1 MSDTSSDNGKTV
13 AIISYITPI
22 GWIIAFIMNN
32 NDKTDF
38 GSYHIRQALGIFLA
52 WFLLGIINSY
62 LSIAILGWIVELG
75 LIVFCI
81 LGLIGAIQGEKNP
94 IPLLGA
100 QFQEWFK
107 SIG

>member
-1 MSDTSSDNGKTV
+1 MSVSSSDNGKTV
-13 AIISYITPI
+13 AVISYITPI

-38 GSYHIRQALGIFLA
+38 GSFHIRQSLGIFLA

-62 LSIAILGWIVELG
+62 LSIPLLGWIVEIG

-81 LGLIGAIQGEKNP
+81 LGLLGAIQGEKKLV
-94 IPLLGA
+94 PLLGV

>member
-1 MSDTSSDNGKTV
+1 MSAASSDNGKTV

-32 NDKTDF
+32 NEKSDF
-38 GSYHIRQALGIFLA
+38 GTFHIRQSLGIFLA
-52 WFLLGIINSY
+52 WFLLGLVNSY
-62 LSIAILGWIVELG
+62 LRISLLGWIVEAG

-81 LGLIGAIQGEKNP
+81 LGLIGAIQGEKKTV
-94 IPLLGA
+94 PLLGA

>member
-1 MSDTSSDNGKTV
+1 MSETSSDNGKTV

-32 NDKTDF
+32 NDKSEF
-38 GSYHIRQALGIFLA
+38 GSYHIRQSLGIFLS
-52 WFLLGIINSY
+52 WFLLGSINSY
-62 LSIAILGWIVELG
+62 LKIAILVWIVELG
-75 LIVFCI
+75 SMVFCI
-81 LGLIGAIQGEKNP
+81 LGLIGAIQGEKKP